1 MFNFLKN
8 KKEVKNITSSFKTY
22 YQNIGKP
29 VWTDRNYIHLAEESY
44 IKNVIANRCISI
56 ITKSASSIELQLRK
70 KQNGEIIRNHDI
82 LDLLKRP
89 NPMLSQNDF
98 FESIYAHKLISG
110 NAYIQAI
117 FTNNSKY
124 FEPKELFI
132 LRPDRITI
140 LVGKTN
146 IPIGYKY
153 KFDSKETIFKVDQ
166 INGKSEI
173 LHIKNFHPTNDWY
186 GLSQVE
192 PAAYSIDQH
201 NEASKWNQAILQ
213 NGAKPCGALIVKNDA
228 ENSGFLTDDQF
239 ERLKEQLYT
248 EFSGSTNAGKPLL
261 LEGGLDWKEISM
273 TPKEMDFLEMKHST
287 ARDIAL
293 SFGVPSQLIGIPGDN
308 TYSNMAE
315 ARLFLWE
322 QTILPTIDAVLMN
335 FNNWLMPMFG
345 DDFELTYDKDNVN
358 RVSCL

>member
-8 KKEVKNITSSFKTY
+8 KKEVKNITTSFKTY
-22 YQNIGKP
+22 YQNVGRP
-29 VWTDRNYIHLAEESY
+29 VWTDRNYIHMAEESY

-56 ITKSASSIELQLRK
+56 ITKGASSITLKLRNK
-70 KQNGEIIRNHDI
+70 NSGEILENHKI

-89 NPMLSQNDF
+89 NPVLSQNDF
-98 FESIYAHKLISG
+98 FESIYAHKLIAG
-110 NAYIQAI
+110 NAYVQAI
-117 FTNNSKY
+117 FPVNSKF

-132 LRPDRITI
+132 LRPDRMTI
-140 LVGKTN
+140 LIGKTA

-153 KFDSKETIFKVDQ
+153 KFDTKETIFKVDQ
-166 INGKSEI
+166 LTGKSEI

-228 ENSGFLTDDQF
+228 ENNGFLTDDQF
-239 ERLKEQLYT
+239 ERLKEQLYS
-248 EFSGSTNAGKPLL
+248 EFTGSGNAGKPLL

-315 ARLFLWE
+315 ARVFLWE
-322 QTILPTIDAVLMN
+322 QTILPTIDGVLMN
-335 FNNWLMPMFG
+335 FNNWLMPMFDG
-345 DDFELTYDKDNVN
+345 NFELIYDKENIKN
-358 RVSCL
+358 L